1 MPIYEYQCQECGKQI
16 EVIQK
21 HDEKPPKCAR
31 CGTEMKKLMSDTS
44 FILKG
49 TGWYKTDYKDK
60 KPSSKKKD
68 NSTSKEKDS

>member
-1 MPIYEYQCQECGKQI
+1 MPIYEYECPDCGKQI

-21 HDEKPPKCAR
+21 FGAEAPKCER
-31 CGTEMKKLMSDTS
+31 CGIEMKKLMSDTS

-60 KPSSKKKD
+60 KQKPSQG
-68 NSTSKEKDS
+68 KETAT